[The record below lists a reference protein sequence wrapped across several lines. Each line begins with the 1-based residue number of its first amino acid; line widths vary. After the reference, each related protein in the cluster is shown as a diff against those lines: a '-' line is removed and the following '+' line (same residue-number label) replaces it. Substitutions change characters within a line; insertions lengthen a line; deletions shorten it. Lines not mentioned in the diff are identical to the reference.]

1 MLFNSFFFW
10 VFFLTV
16 WSLYWRLSH
25 RGQNRL
31 LLAASYFFYG
41 CWDWRF
47 LGLILLTTTWDFLF
61 SHAMA
66 ATDSQ
71 RLKRGL
77 LTTSIA
83 LNLSV
88 LGFFKY
94 YGFFS
99 TELAAWMTSLGLTP
113 LLPTLSIVLPVG
125 ISFFTFQSM
134 SYTID
139 VYRGL
144 IQPARNWFDFA
155 LYISF
160 FPQLVAG
167 PIERAETLLPQV
179 LKPRTWKPPFFAEG
193 LHDIVLGL
201 FQKVVVADN
210 MAVLANCVFATPTS
224 ELTGTEVLLGIYAFA
239 FQIYGDFA
247 GYSSMARGVAKWLGF
262 DLMLNFQRP
271 YFAIDPSDFWRR
283 WHISLSQWLRD
294 YLYIPLGGNRAGN
307 LQTNRNL
314 MLTMLLGGLWHGA
327 NWTFILWGALHGLL
341 LCGYRSVMPHVRPSQ
356 LTLSGRLGRMVL
368 MFHLVCLG
376 WLLFRA
382 DSIAQAAAM
391 IAQLT
396 TSVGV
401 TPLATTILGT
411 MVLCVS
417 PLLLYEA
424 WVEWRGETDSL
435 LEIHWLPRGLA
446 YSYVA
451 LMCLF
456 VPPPVAATFIY
467 FQF

>member
-10 VFFLTV
+10 MFFLTV
-16 WSLYWRLSH
+16 WALYWRLSH

-31 LLAASYFFYG
+31 LLVASYYFYG

-47 LGLILLTTTWDFLF
+47 LGLILLTTTWDYAFAY
-61 SHAMA
+61 AMA
-66 ATDSQ
+66 ATRSVG
-71 RLKRGL
+71 RRRAL
-77 LTTSIA
+77 LASSVT
-83 LNLSV
+83 LNLTV

-99 TELAAWMTSLGLTP
+99 NELAAWMTSLGLTP
-113 LLPTLSIVLPVG
+113 LLPTLTIVLPVG

-139 VYRGL
+139 VYRGV
-144 IQPARNWFDFA
+144 IQPARSWFDFA

-167 PIERAETLLPQV
+167 PIERAQTLLPQV
-179 LKPRTWKPPFFAEG
+179 LKPRTWQPRFFAEG

-201 FQKVVVADN
+201 FQKIVVADN
-210 MAVLANCVFATPTS
+210 MAVLANCVFATPS
-224 ELTGTEVLLGIYAFA
+224 AELTGTEVLLGIYAFA

-262 DLMLNFQRP
+262 ELMLNFRNP

-294 YLYIPLGGNRAGN
+294 YLYIPLGGNRGGS
-307 LQTNRNL
+307 LETNRNL
-314 MLTMLLGGLWHGA
+314 MVTMLLGGLWHGA

-341 LCGYRSVMPHVRPSQ
+341 LCGYRSVVPPVPETQ
-356 LTLSGRLGRMVL
+356 LSWAGRLGRMVL

-382 DSIAQAAAM
+382 ESISQAVAM
-391 IAQLT
+391 LGQLF

-411 MVLCVS
+411 MVLCAG
-417 PLLLYEA
+417 PLMLYEA
-424 WVEWRGETDSL
+424 WTEWHGKTHSL
-435 LEIHWLPRGLA
+435 LEIHWMPRGLA